1 MLGNWQ
7 EPMGG
12 WCVERKAGR
21 PFPPPRARPVISGVV
36 DELSRL
42 RPRLF
47 ERDLRRRAGGTF
59 IHGLGSPAV
68 SEFPSNASNEGTVD
82 ELGPHR
88 RQLERVQGQGSTKVG
103 QAHRRR

>member
-47 ERDLRRRAGGTF
+47 ERDLRRCAGELLFMASVLPLSRNSKPLEEQLMNWDASKATGKSSRARFNKSGAS
-59 IHGLGSPAV
+59 SP
-68 SEFPSNASNEGTVD
+68 
-82 ELGPHR
+82 
-88 RQLERVQGQGSTKVG
+88 
-103 QAHRRR
+103 

>member
-12 WCVERKAGR
+12 WGVEGKAGR

-47 ERDLRRRAGGTF
+47 ERDLRRRTGGTF
-59 IHGLGSPAV
+59 VRGLGFSCCLRIPKGA
-68 SEFPSNASNEGTVD
+68 AY

-88 RQLERVQGQGSTKVG
+88 RQLGRSSRARFSKNGAS
-103 QAHRRR
+103 AP